1 MRPSI
6 VAADILAQKEMKT
19 TYAISLEAVLPVLA
33 KINIEASSESEAIL
47 LAEQIA
53 ESRRAGVKTA
63 ALTIEMYPADFLIVQ
78 DIAEI
83 EAVEPGEAGGKVWNR
98 EEIEELLERNLDDPR
113 YPSQRS

>member
-6 VAADILAQKEMKT
+6 VAADILAQKEIKT

-33 KINIEASSESEAIL
+33 KINIEASSEFEAIM

-63 ALTIEMYPADFLIVQ
+63 ALKIEAYPADWLM
-78 DIAEI
+78 AEGEI
-83 EAVEPGEAGGKVWNR
+83 TAVNPEGAGGKVWTR
-98 EEIEELLERNLDDPR
+98 EQIEKLLGTLNA
-113 YPSQRS
+113 